1 MNNYVGELLKAY
13 YQRLNGNI
21 TYNGQAVNVYRGSV
35 DSADKFHY
43 IQLKPES
50 ETDSSNKNVFIT
62 NPVVIA
68 DIMTVHDGGID
79 ESIVQ
84 DIDNQM
90 RQLLFTSTQI
100 TNLIAEAGMQIL
112 NVRVLNSVYLD
123 GYDGTRYQYRKIT
136 SFSNRVLQTT

>member
-1 MNNYVGELLKAY
+1 MNNYVGALLKAY
-13 YQRLNGNI
+13 YQTLNGNI
-21 TYNGQAVNVYRGSV
+21 TYNGQEVKVYRTSI
-35 DSADKFHY
+35 DSADNFHY

-68 DIMTVHDGGID
+68 DILTVHDGGID

-90 RQLLFTSTQI
+90 RQLLFSSTQI

-112 NVRVLNSVYLD
+112 NVRAESSTYLD
-123 GYDGTRYQYRKIT
+123 GFDGTRYQYRKIT
-136 SFSNRVLQTT
+136 RFSNRVLQTT